1 MKTYQGLAA
10 VAVVVSIVLTGCGG
24 GVNRAASVGNE
35 ENIDQAAD
43 VYERF
48 NNLEGEERMEEL
60 VKAAE
65 AEGKLTVYSTL
76 TPEAAPV
83 VEKAFEGAYDIEVEM
98 PRMSSEDVITKV
110 DTEQAGGNDN
120 GADLLELNGFE
131 LTALA
136 AEGHFGE
143 FTGPERDL
151 VVDEG
156 QKDGWTADRLNRFV
170 VARNTEKLP
179 DADWP
184 KRIEDFADPK
194 YQGKL
199 SMEINEVDWF
209 MALRDYYMN
218 EKGMSEQEVTDLFKA
233 IAANSA
239 MVDGHAAQMSQLA
252 AGKYAV
258 AMSTYDYQTA
268 GVAKTGAPLSYEPV
282 VQPVV
287 QRPNG
292 VALMNSAPHPAAA
305 YLFYV
310 WILTDGQQVLRE
322 AGLTSALKKDANAGL
337 DQGTEIVSVDVEQL
351 KDEFD
356 TYQDMYAEVTGQ
368 K

>member
-1 MKTYQGLAA
+1 MKDYKGLAA
-10 VAVVVSIVLTGCGG
+10 VAMAATLALAGCGG
-24 GVNRAASVGNE
+24 GAGGTAAVGNQ
-35 ENIDQAAD
+35 ENIDNAAE
-43 VYERF
+43 VYARF
-48 NNLEGEERMEEL
+48 NNLEGEERMAAL
-60 VKAAE
+60 VEAAE
-65 AEGKLTVYSTL
+65 KEGRLSVYSTL
-76 TPEAAPV
+76 TPESAPV
-83 VEKAFEGAYDIEVEM
+83 VEKAFEAAYDIEVDM

-120 GADLLELNGFE
+120 GADVLELNGFE

-136 AEGHFGE
+136 GEGHFGE

-151 VVDEG
+151 IVEEG

-170 VARNTEKLP
+170 VARNTRKLSE
-179 DADWP
+179 ADWP
-184 KRIEDFADPK
+184 TRIEDFADPRYK
-194 YQGKL
+194 GKL

-209 MALRDYYMN
+209 MALRGYYMD
-218 EKGMSEQEVTDLFKA
+218 EKGMSEEEVTDLFKA

-239 MVDGHAAQMSQLA
+239 MVDGHATQMSQLA

-268 GVAKTGAPLSYEPV
+268 GVAKTGAPLSYEPP
-282 VQPVV
+282 VQPIV

-310 WILTDGQQVLRE
+310 WILTDGQKVLRA
-322 AGLTSALKKDANAGL
+322 AGLTSALEKDADAAL
-337 DQGTEIVSVDVEQL
+337 ADGTEIVSVDVEEL

>member
-1 MKTYQGLAA
+1 MRTHTGLVAAAA
-10 VAVVVSIVLTGCGG
+10 VVSLVLTGCGG
-24 GVNRAASVGNE
+24 GAGSVAAVGNQ
-35 ENIDQAAD
+35 ENVEKAAD
-43 VYERF
+43 VYARF
-48 NNLEGEERMEEL
+48 NDLEGEERMTQL
-60 VKAAE
+60 VEAAE
-65 AEGKLTVYSTL
+65 KEGRLSVYSTL
-76 TPEAAPV
+76 TPESAPV
-83 VEKAFEGAYDIEVEM
+83 VEKAFEAAYDIEVDM

-120 GADLLELNGFE
+120 GADVLELNGFE

-136 AEGHFGE
+136 GEGHFGE

-151 VVDEG
+151 IVEEG

-170 VARNTEKLP
+170 VARNTQKLP

-184 KRIEDFADPK
+184 TRIEDFADPK
-194 YQGKL
+194 YRGKL

-209 MALRDYYMN
+209 MALRGYYMD
-218 EKGMSEQEVTDLFKA
+218 EKGMSEQEVIDLFKA

-282 VQPVV
+282 VQPIV

-322 AGLTSALKKDANAGL
+322 AGLTSALKKDAGAGL
-337 DQGTEIVSVDVEQL
+337 ADGTEIVSVDVEKL
-351 KDEFD
+351 EDEFD

>member
-1 MKTYQGLAA
+1 MRRTRGLAA
-10 VAVVVSIVLTGCGG
+10 AALTTTLVLTACGG
-24 GVNRAASVGNE
+24 VAGGSGGHE
-35 ENIDQAAD
+35 ENIEKATE
-43 VYERF
+43 VYEKF
-48 NNLEGEERMEEL
+48 NNLEGPERMDEL

-83 VEKAFEGAYDIEVEM
+83 VEKAFEAAYDIEVDM

-110 DTEQAGGNDN
+110 DTEQAGGNEN
-120 GADLLELNGFE
+120 GADVLELNGFE

-136 AEGHFGE
+136 SEGNFGE

-151 VVDEG
+151 VVTEG
-156 QKDGWTADRLNRFV
+156 QRDGWTADRLNRFV
-170 VARNTEKLP
+170 VARNTKLLQ
-179 DADWP
+179 DKDWP
-184 KRIEDFADPK
+184 TRIEDFADPK
-194 YQGKL
+194 YKGKL

-209 MALRDYYMN
+209 MALRDYYMDV
-218 EKGMSEQEVTDLFKA
+218 KGMSEEEVNDLFRR
-233 IAANSA
+233 IAGNAT
-239 MVDGHAAQMSQLA
+239 MVDGHATQTEQLA

-268 GVAKTGAPLSYEPV
+268 GVAKTGAPLSYDPV

-292 VALMNSAPHPAAA
+292 VALMNSAPHPSAA

-310 WILTDGQQVLRE
+310 WILTDGQQVLRD
-322 AGLTSALKKDANAGL
+322 AGLTSALRKDAKAGL
-337 DQGTEIVSVDVEQL
+337 DAGTEIVTVDVNQL
-351 KDEFD
+351 KEDFD